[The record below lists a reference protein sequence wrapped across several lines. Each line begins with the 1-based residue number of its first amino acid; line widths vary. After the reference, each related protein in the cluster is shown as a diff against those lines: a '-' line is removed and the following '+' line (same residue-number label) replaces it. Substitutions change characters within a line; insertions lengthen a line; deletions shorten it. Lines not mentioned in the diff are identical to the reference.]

1 MLYFNT
7 NVGATLYRPVTVRGL
22 ERVWGII
29 QPIGARQSQSLP
41 KIGHRIG
48 QEQCPSDAPPAS
60 SFFTVLRFEYAQ
72 LRAPPAVIKTRLAAG
87 ADPKVQMKNGR
98 MLLHLAAHNN
108 ENPAVIEALL
118 DQTGQD
124 ATLN

>member
-1 MLYFNT
+1 M
-7 NVGATLYRPVTVRGL
+7 
-22 ERVWGII
+22 
-29 QPIGARQSQSLP
+29 
-41 KIGHRIG
+41 
-48 QEQCPSDAPPAS
+48 
-60 SFFTVLRFEYAQ
+60 
-72 LRAPPAVIKTRLAAG
+72 IKTRLAAG

>member
-1 MLYFNT
+1 M
-7 NVGATLYRPVTVRGL
+7 VI
-22 ERVWGII
+22 E
-29 QPIGARQSQSLP
+29 
-41 KIGHRIG
+41 
-48 QEQCPSDAPPAS
+48 SDKNSALRMRRLHPAS
-60 SFFTVLRFEYAQ
+60 LQCCGLSTPNSEPLR
-72 LRAPPAVIKTRLAAG
+72 AVIKTRLAAG